1 MDTGF
6 WMGVVGVGVLLI
18 VALVV
23 ICSRGNES
31 SKSNNH
37 RSEFTPTEPQN
48 SKDKPTYTWNST
60 EYIGP
65 LVEPDPVKYREYLRT
80 YEPVTDHS
88 IKKMLEWREKV
99 IRKYLE
105 PVTNASVERI
115 ELNDHETV
123 LKINENF
130 LVYFGI
136 RTEDADFEKQR
147 AIIESGRLRDVGEH
161 DDHYHLHIEEL
172 TYNDQF
178 GFEIQNLRDSF
189 RDAGFYI
196 RFAELGAPQDFLNA
210 KGFSLVVNRL
220 ADEHPELK
228 LRERSGEWWE
238 TVYYNS
244 VAELNIHKDIESFI
258 GVEKSDK
265 CLYLSGRDN
274 DVLYLDL
281 DVAAN
286 YNPDLVKPLGYYPS
300 YSTMSIHQRTQYLR
314 FLGDPFGAMYDIGYI
329 FVFYYG
335 LERHLCSGDITG
347 AFNIIMRFKS
357 MYDNKSFQTY
367 SNTALALTCLKKR
380 KYDLIEQ
387 LIDFIRGREKPYLPI
402 DIYLML
408 LIGVN
413 KPFTAIDLFT
423 YRADFGYKK
432 YKYTKNNP
440 EEFILTLEE
449 GMEIA
454 IGVPRLSPDD
464 LRSFVEGVERQ
475 TKRVYAN
482 PKLDDVKAEIPQI
495 HRHEIF
501 YEACARALN
510 ETHELMKLRE
520 KKPNIS

>member
-1 MDTGF
+1 MA
-6 WMGVVGVGVLLI
+6 VILI
-18 VALVV
+18 VGLWACLAY
-23 ICSRGNES
+23 RN
-31 SKSNNH
+31 
-37 RSEFTPTEPQN
+37 FTPP
-48 SKDKPTYTWNST
+48 KDSHKNTPST
-60 EYIGP
+60 PVRPSYGSP

-99 IRKYLE
+99 IQQYLGFI
-105 PVTNASVERI
+105 PNASVERI
-115 ELNDHETV
+115 ELNDHETI

-136 RTEDADFEKQR
+136 RTEDENFEKQR
-147 AIIESGRLRDVGEH
+147 AIIESGRLRDIGEH

-244 VAELNIHKDIESFI
+244 VAELNIHKDIESFVW
-258 GVEKSDK
+258 VEKSSN
-265 CLYLSGRDN
+265 YLFLAARDN
-274 DVLYLDL
+274 DIIYFDL

-286 YNPDLVKPLGYYPS
+286 YNPDFVKPLGYYPS
-300 YSTMSIHQRTQYLR
+300 YSKMSIHQRAQYLR
-314 FLGDPFGAMYDIGYI
+314 FLADPFGCIYDIGYI
-329 FVFYYG
+329 FTFYYG

-367 SNTALALTCLKKR
+367 SNIALALTCLKKR

-387 LIDFIRGREKPYLPI
+387 LIEFIRASEKPCLPI
-402 DIYLML
+402 DIYIML

-413 KPFTAIDLFT
+413 KNFTAIDLFT
-423 YRADFGYKK
+423 YRTDFGYKK

-440 EEFILTLEE
+440 GEFILTLEE
-449 GMEIA
+449 GIEIA
-454 IGVPRLSPDD
+454 TGSPRLSPDD

-475 TKRVYAN
+475 NKKVYAN
-482 PKLDDVKAEIPQI
+482 PRLDEVKAEIPQI
-495 HRHEIF
+495 HKHEIF
-501 YEACARALN
+501 YEACARSLN

-520 KKPNIS
+520 KK